1 MRSILVNRPMKLIV
15 KLAAAAA
22 VAMPIVTAAN
32 ADARI
37 EVGILTCEVEGGVG
51 LIITSIKHMACT
63 FVGID
68 DFSETYTGNVRKF
81 GIDIGETDY
90 TTIKWAVFAP
100 TTELES
106 GALEGTYVGLS
117 AEASLGAGVGAN
129 ALVGGFDQSI
139 ALQPFSGQ
147 VQQGLN
153 IAAGIGTMTLQS
165 D

>member
-1 MRSILVNRPMKLIV
+1 MFQNRLTKTFI
-15 KLAAAAA
+15 KLAAATA
-22 VAMPIVTAAN
+22 VALPIATAAY

-37 EVGILTCEVEGGVG
+37 EVGILTCEVEAGVG
-51 LIITSIKHMACT
+51 LIVTSKKNMSCT
-63 FVGID
+63 FDAID
-68 DFSETYTGNVRKF
+68 DFSESYTGNVRKF

-100 TTELES
+100 TNELES

-117 AEASLGAGVGAN
+117 AEASLGAGLGAN
-129 ALVGGFDQSI
+129 ALIGGFDQSI

-153 IAAGIGTMTLQS
+153 IAAGIGTMTLRN
-165 D
+165 

>member
-1 MRSILVNRPMKLIV
+1 MLQNRLTKTLTKLII
-15 KLAAAAA
+15 ATA
-22 VAMPIVTAAN
+22 VALPITTATF

-37 EVGILTCEVEGGVG
+37 EVGILTCEVDGGVG
-51 LIITSIKHMACT
+51 LIVTSKKEMSCVFDA
-63 FVGID
+63 ID
-68 DFSETYTGNVRKF
+68 DFSETYYGTVRKF
-81 GIDIGETDY
+81 GLDIGETDY

-100 TTELES
+100 TNELES

-129 ALVGGFDQSI
+129 ALIGGFDQSI

-153 IAAGIGTMTLQS
+153 IAAGIGTMTLRNN
-165 D
+165 

>member
-1 MRSILVNRPMKLIV
+1 MPQNLITKSVIKL
-15 KLAAAAA
+15 LAATAIA
-22 VAMPIVTAAN
+22 VPIATAAY

-37 EVGILTCEVEGGVG
+37 EVGVLTCEVDAGVG
-51 LIITSIKHMACT
+51 LIITSNKYMACT
-63 FVGID
+63 FIGID
-68 DFSETYTGNVRKF
+68 DFTETYTGNVRKF
-81 GIDIGETDY
+81 GLDIGETDY

-117 AEASLGAGVGAN
+117 AEASIGVGVGAN

-153 IAAGIGTMTLQS
+153 IAAGIGTMTLRNN
-165 D
+165 